1 MAIPFPSDAWI
12 KALKDV
18 LNNDAEYAQIARNW
32 EGDILFVIEPDGA
45 QARPVYMYLNLWHG
59 QCLEAMEIAD
69 PGEKKPAFT
78 LASPLSVMTRI
89 VQGKL
94 DAMQAMM
101 TRQLKV
107 SGSMVYMMKNVP
119 TVLKFVKCTQTV
131 DSEFPANG
139 DP

>member
-18 LNNDAEYAQIARNW
+18 LNADAEYAQIARNW
-32 EGDILFVIEPDGA
+32 EGDLVFMVESDAASP
-45 QARPVYMYLNLWHG
+45 RPVYMYMDLWHG
-59 QCLEAMEIAD
+59 ECRDACELAD
-69 PGEKKPAFT
+69 PVGKKAAFT
-78 LASPLSVMTRI
+78 LAAPLPVFMKI
-89 VQGKL
+89 VQGRL

-119 TVLKFVKCTQTV
+119 TILKFVKCTQKV
-131 DSEFPANG
+131 DSEFPAA
-139 DP
+139 